1 MGLFCCA
8 YLSKRETLGMS
19 RSFNILKE
27 VMAMAVLK
35 IDGNNFEPEVLK
47 SNQPVLVDF
56 WASWCGPCRMVAP
69 VVEEMADA
77 YDGRLKVGKLN
88 VDENQDIASR
98 YQVMSIPTLVMF
110 KDGVEVNRVVGFR
123 GKPHLQQFIDAE
135 IK

>member
-1 MGLFCCA
+1 
-8 YLSKRETLGMS
+8 
-19 RSFNILKE
+19 
-27 VMAMAVLK
+27 MAVLK

>member
-1 MGLFCCA
+1 
-8 YLSKRETLGMS
+8 
-19 RSFNILKE
+19 
-27 VMAMAVLK
+27 
-35 IDGNNFEPEVLK
+35 
-47 SNQPVLVDF
+47 
-56 WASWCGPCRMVAP
+56 MVAP